1 MLTTRSVVPA
11 ALAIAAGTAVAQPV
25 LVVFVHDQT
34 PDEIYRL
41 ADLNRDGDANDP
53 GEATL
58 FMNDD
63 DALLGIDNAQGLV
76 ALDANTILAT
86 DNFEPD
92 NVLLLADANNDGD
105 ALDPDESTVWFD
117 GALPGGFSLTN
128 PADLTPRPDGSF
140 FLLDNNTLDPVNP
153 EAIYILRD
161 LNNDNDTNDPGESTL
176 FFELSPAGASLA
188 TTVDVIQNAAGE
200 VFVIDITDP
209 DDIVSIDIIDP
220 AGTARAEWLD
230 GAAFFQLT
238 GLFLTTTQN
247 ELEYFPSTDEVVFG
261 ASTANFE
268 PIILAARD
276 NNNSGRID
284 VQSELR
290 VLWRE
295 QGSGFD
301 TGSPRELHLA
311 PDGSFLWTDGLRDRV
326 MRLLDINGDG
336 DYRDAGETTAFY
348 DNTGALANG
357 LANLAS
363 PLSVASVL
371 APAGCNAA
379 DLAEPFGDLT
389 FADITSFL
397 AAFNASDPAADL
409 ADPQGQFTFADI
421 TAFLAAFNAGCP

>member
-11 ALAIAAGTAVAQPV
+11 ALAIAAGTAVAQPM

-76 ALDANTILAT
+76 ALDANTLLAT
-86 DNFEPD
+86 DNFAPD
-92 NVLLLADANNDGD
+92 NVLLLADANGDGD
-105 ALDPDESTVWFD
+105 ALDAGESAVWFD
-117 GALPGGFSLTN
+117 GALPGGFTLTN

-140 FLLDNNTLDPVNP
+140 FLLDNNTLDTANP

-188 TTVDVIQNAAGE
+188 TTFDVVENNAGQ
-200 VFVIDITDP
+200 VFTLDITDP
-209 DDIVSIDIIDP
+209 GQIESIDIIDP
-220 AGTARAEWLD
+220 TGTGRTEWFDSVDLLNLTNTVLQSTTAELEHLPDTDEIVFCAGTLSNSQVI
-230 GAAFFQLT
+230 F
-238 GLFLTTTQN
+238 
-247 ELEYFPSTDEVVFG
+247 
-261 ASTANFE
+261 
-268 PIILAARD
+268 AARD
-276 NNNSGRID
+276 RNGSGRID
-284 VQSELR
+284 APNELR
-290 VLWRE
+290 ALWLE
-295 QGSGFD
+295 SSSGLS
-301 TGSPRELHLA
+301 TGSPRDLHLA
-311 PDGSFLWTDGLRDRV
+311 ADGSLVWTDGLQDRV
-326 MRLLDINGDG
+326 MRLIDLNNDG
-336 DYRDAGETTAFY
+336 DYRDAGETTIFY
-348 DNTGALANG
+348 DASGALANG
-357 LANLAS
+357 LPALAL
-363 PLSVASVL
+363 PLSVTSVL

-397 AAFNASDPAADL
+397 AAFNASDLAADL